1 MSRSGFCILV
11 AGLAGLALL
20 PSAHGSRLGAPV
32 GDPDRVAYLRKQFAI
47 FQSLP
52 PARQQQIRELDE
64 QLHALDEAK
73 QQRLRRVLG
82 EYADWLCRL
91 SEEDRK
97 RVTSAPKAE
106 DRLVAIKDIR
116 QREWLESLPAAYRDI
131 HKAAKTYGE
140 KADLVMR
147 WRQEEQDREEEW
159 QIAQKSEF
167 RPGKF
172 AATFQNPEFHTQID
186 LFTSNL
192 EPVLT
197 DPERKR
203 LRAALVAADVGD
215 WIHFGRVLVRL
226 SDDHK
231 LTDDRPL
238 LPAVAPGPRTY
249 EALPTAD
256 KEKLPP
262 QWAKELP
269 RPLATYSGK
278 WPDFAL
284 AVAKYAHQNKITLPE
299 PLGPCRKDQMPA
311 EVQKFIDETLTRTL
325 AKTEAGKRDLEHLK
339 RAEGQWPEYPTTL
352 MRLAKQE
359 KLAVPGWTLPGNS
372 DWWNIFRTR
381 RDKAKP

>member
-1 MSRSGFCILV
+1 MRRSSAFMLV
-11 AGLAGLALL
+11 AGLVALASL
-20 PSAHGSRLGAPV
+20 PSAHGSRPGEPT
-32 GDPDRVAYLRKQFAI
+32 GDPDRVAYLRKQLAL

-52 PARQQQIRELDE
+52 PSRQQEIRELDQ
-64 QLHALDEAK
+64 QLHALDEVR
-73 QQRLRRVLG
+73 QQRMRRVLE
-82 EYADWLCRL
+82 EYADWLGHL

-97 RVTSAPKAE
+97 RVTGAPDAVP
-106 DRLVAIKDIR
+106 RLVAIKEIR
-116 QREWLESLPAAYRDI
+116 QREWLESLPAAHREM
-131 HKAAKTYGE
+131 HKAAKTLGE

-172 AATFQNPEFHTQID
+172 AATFQNPEFRTQID

-203 LRAALVAADVGD
+203 LRAALVAADDGN

-231 LTDDRPL
+231 LSDDRPL

-256 KEKLPP
+256 KEKLPR

-284 AVAKYAHQNKITLPE
+284 AVSKYARQNMITLPE
-299 PLGPCRKDQMPA
+299 PLGPSRKDQMPA
-311 EVQKFIDETLTRTL
+311 EVQNFINETLTRAL

-339 RAEGQWPEYPTTL
+339 QAEGQWPEYPTTL

-359 KLAVPGWTLPGNS
+359 KLAVPGWTLPGS
-372 DWWNIFRTR
+372 PDWWNIFRTK
-381 RDKAKP
+381 RDKVKP